1 MVRTPLIAAL
11 AALAAGLWLASCSS
25 APHSAPTVVATTT
38 ILGDISSQITACAGG
53 TTVTLMPNGADPH
66 DFSASSKQIAQLEN
80 ATLIVANGL
89 GLEAGLADAL
99 TSARDE
105 GANLLEVGAKLDPR
119 YFPGP
124 ARTPDPHIWFDMT
137 RMATAT
143 ELIGAKL
150 ADATGDRRYLDC
162 SQQVASRITTAEDE
176 VRATLESV
184 PTDRRILITD
194 HDALGYLAAK
204 YDYRIAG
211 AVVPS
216 SSTLAEPSSADLAAL
231 ADQVRTL
238 GVPAIFSNVSQPR
251 ALADAVAAEAGTQVR
266 VVPLYVES
274 LGAPGTPADS
284 YIGMMTF
291 DAQAI
296 AKALRSSETSK

>member
-1 MVRTPLIAAL
+1 MARARLIAA
-11 AALAAGLWLASCSS
+11 AVVAGALLTSCSS
-25 APHSAPTVVATTT
+25 APVAAPTVVATTP
-38 ILGDISSQITACAGG
+38 ILGDITSQITACAGG
-53 TTVTLMPNGADPH
+53 TSITLMPNGADPH
-66 DFSASSKQIAQLEN
+66 DFAASSRQIAQLED

-99 TSARDE
+99 TSARDD
-105 GANLLEVGAKLDPR
+105 GANVLEVGAKLDPM
-119 YFPGP
+119 YLPGP
-124 ARTPDPHIWFDMT
+124 TRTPDPHIWFDMS

-162 SQQVASRITTAEDE
+162 SQQVASRIASAEE
-176 VRATLESV
+176 AVRTTLESV
-184 PTDRRILITD
+184 PTDKRILITD
-194 HDALGYLAAK
+194 HDALAYLAAK

-231 ADQVRTL
+231 AEQVRSL
-238 GVPAIFSNVSQPR
+238 GVPAIFSNVNQPQ
-251 ALADAVAAEAGTQVR
+251 ALADAVAAEAGTHVR

-274 LGAPGTPADS
+274 LGTPGTPEDS
-284 YIGMMTF
+284 YIGMMQY
-291 DAQAI
+291 DAQTI
-296 AKALRSSETSK
+296 ADALRGSGSSH

>member
-1 MVRTPLIAAL
+1 MARARLIAA
-11 AALAAGLWLASCSS
+11 AVVAGALLTSCSS
-25 APHSAPTVVATTT
+25 APVAAPTVVATTP
-38 ILGDISSQITACAGG
+38 ILGDITSQITACAGG
-53 TTVTLMPNGADPH
+53 TSITLMPNGADPH
-66 DFSASSKQIAQLEN
+66 DFAASSRQIAQLED

-99 TSARDE
+99 TSARDD
-105 GANLLEVGAKLDPR
+105 GANVLEVGAKLDPM
-119 YFPGP
+119 YLPGP
-124 ARTPDPHIWFDMT
+124 TRTPDPHIWFDMS

-162 SQQVASRITTAEDE
+162 SQQVASRIASAEE
-176 VRATLESV
+176 AVRTTLESV
-184 PTDRRILITD
+184 PADKRILITD
-194 HDALGYLAAK
+194 HDALAYLAAK

-231 ADQVRTL
+231 AEQVSSL
-238 GVPAIFSNVSQPR
+238 GVPAIFSNVNQPQ
-251 ALADAVAAEAGTQVR
+251 ALADAVAAEAGTHVR

-274 LGAPGTPADS
+274 LGTPGTPEDS
-284 YIGMMTF
+284 YIGMMQY
-291 DAQAI
+291 DAQTI
-296 AKALRSSETSK
+296 ADALRGSGSSH